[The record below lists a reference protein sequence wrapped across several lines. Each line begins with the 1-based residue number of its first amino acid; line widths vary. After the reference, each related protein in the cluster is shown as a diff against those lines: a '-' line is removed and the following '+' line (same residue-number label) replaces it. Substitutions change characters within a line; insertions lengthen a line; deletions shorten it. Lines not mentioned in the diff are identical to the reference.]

1 MAKTTFYYAV
11 RTYGD
16 GNKGVNIYRI
26 QKGKL
31 VSVGDVEVS
40 WGNDCEMAVER
51 YIKDNEIS
59 KNFYTEEL

>member
-1 MAKTTFYYAV
+1 MARTTFYYAV

-16 GNKGVNIYRI
+16 GDKGVRIYRI

-31 VSVGDVEVS
+31 VFVGDVDVGWSRDE
-40 WGNDCEMAVER
+40 DAAVER

-59 KNFYTEEL
+59 KNFYTQEL